1 MSLSRDDVEKIAHLA
16 RLAISEEDI
25 PDYASDLSNILG
37 LVDQMEAVDTD
48 AVSPMA
54 HPLDMAQ
61 RLRPDV
67 VTEAD
72 QRDKFQQNSPS
83 VENGL
88 FLVPKVLE

>member
-67 VTEAD
+67 VTEID

>member
-1 MSLSRDDVEKIAHLA
+1 MSLSRDDVKKIAHLA

-25 PDYASDLSNILG
+25 ADYASDLSNILG
-37 LVDQMEAVDTD
+37 LVDQMEAVDTA

-67 VTEAD
+67 VTEVD
-72 QRDKFQQNSPS
+72 QRDHFQQNAPS

-88 FLVPKVLE
+88 FLVPRVIE

>member
-67 VTEAD
+67 VSEID

>member
-1 MSLSRDDVEKIAHLA
+1 MSLSRDDVKKIAHLA

-54 HPLDMAQ
+54 HPLDMSQ

-67 VTEAD
+67 VSEID

>member
-1 MSLSRDDVEKIAHLA
+1 MSLSRDDVKKIAHLA

-25 PDYASDLSNILG
+25 ADYASDLSNILG
-37 LVDQMEAVDTD
+37 LVDQMEAVDTA

-67 VTEAD
+67 VTEVD
-72 QRDKFQQNSPS
+72 QRDHFQQNAPS
-83 VENGL
+83 VKNGL
-88 FLVPKVLE
+88 FLVPRVIE